1 MYLLAKMLC
10 SSMKKLK
17 SINKF
22 IVTVANKDFR
32 RGFFPPKKV
41 LVNLFIHLCSCFSFM
56 QIQCKKGQSRACSR
70 VLKHSNGFKLGSC
83 IDFGS

>member
-17 SINKF
+17 SINCNSCK
-22 IVTVANKDFR
+22 INKDFR
-32 RGFFPPKKV
+32 RVFFPPKKV

-56 QIQCKKGQSRACSR
+56 QIQCKKEQSRACPG
-70 VLKHSNGFKLGSC
+70 VLMHCNGFKLGLC
-83 IDFGS
+83 IGFGT